1 LPLFE
6 RLLLINRSTTHIFL
20 FLLQMSAFLYFS
32 QGKRSVLKKENP
44 TLKNTEISRLLGNMW
59 RNASEEEKRPHVDR
73 ELAERKVYKVNI
85 AEWRADFEVKQEA
98 QRKAHAEQMLAN
110 SNAYAAAAITGYAPP
125 VPPVSMQ
132 PAQQQSHQQQSEQHQ
147 PQPHPFPHTTHVG
160 APMQFSDPSQYRA
173 PPMNPGGFMY
183 QTGMPTGFPY
193 RKYMHALILASVRNG

>member
-1 LPLFE
+1 LKSFYQQK
-6 RLLLINRSTTHIFL
+6 RTTHIFL
-20 FLLQMSAFLYFS
+20 FLYQMSAFLYFS

-44 TLKNTEISRLLGNMW
+44 TLKNTEISRLLGEMW

-98 QRKAHAEQMLAN
+98 QKKAHAEQMLAN
-110 SNAYAAAAITGYAPP
+110 SNAYAAAAIGGYAPP

-132 PAQQQSHQQQSEQHQ
+132 PVQQQQQSSEQQ
-147 PQPHPFPHTTHVG
+147 PQPHPFPHTSHVG
-160 APMQFSDPSQYRA
+160 APMQFADPSLYRA

-183 QTGMPTGFPY
+183 PTGMPTAFPY
-193 RKYMHALILASVRNG
+193 RKYMHTVIQFA